1 MLLHGKLDSRVQQ
14 VCNKMKYLTND
25 TNLRGGQTMRILDL
39 SKPRFTFKVPFFQGG
54 KKGTLQKDGLKIL
67 N

>member
-39 SKPRFTFKVPFFQGG
+39 SKPRFTFKVLFFQGC
-54 KKGTLQKDGLKIL
+54 KNGTLQKDGLKIL

>member
-1 MLLHGKLDSRVQQ
+1 
-14 VCNKMKYLTND
+14 MKYLTND

-39 SKPRFTFKVPFFQGG
+39 SKPRFTFKVLFFQGG
-54 KKGTLQKDGLKIL
+54 KNGTLQKDGLKIL